1 VHITF
6 STAEEWAELGARGFQ
21 QRRGI
26 QYHWENNGYSTF
38 EDFLADLKQS
48 KRKSIR
54 QVRECVAAKSSMEGW
69 EALGACRAA
78 VRAVSF
84 RVI

>member
-1 VHITF
+1 MHITF
-6 STAEEWAELGARGFQ
+6 STSAEWAELGARGFQ

-26 QYHWENNGYSTF
+26 QYHWENNGYNTF

-54 QVRECVAAKSSMEGW
+54 QVG
-69 EALGACRAA
+69 
-78 VRAVSF
+78 
-84 RVI
+84 